1 MEYIMEYNVTNCV
14 KTLAKSLDHYHR
26 VRLIAYAIKYDRLD
40 YVRIIL
46 NDGHSGLL
54 SYDSQTLK

>member
-1 MEYIMEYNVTNCV
+1 MTNCV